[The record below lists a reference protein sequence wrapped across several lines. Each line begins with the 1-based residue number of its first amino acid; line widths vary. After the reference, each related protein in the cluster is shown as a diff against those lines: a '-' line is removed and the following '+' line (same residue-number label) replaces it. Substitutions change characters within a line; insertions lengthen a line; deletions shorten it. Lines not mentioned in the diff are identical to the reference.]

1 MYSFFSNL
9 KRCVEEITEY
19 SSTDSYIAQYILHN
33 HDKIPNMTIFDIAK
47 ECNTS
52 PATLTRFCKRI
63 NNSSFKELKED
74 VVVYNEFLEA
84 EINHK
89 NIDDHTTV
97 DINSNNIL
105 ENYFESVY
113 KSFNETKN
121 LISESK
127 LIRAVEWI
135 YEAKSIYVFGSSFSN
150 IIAKNFSEKFTRLD
164 KTTYSFPTLKSQL
177 LAIEN
182 MRKDDVAIIVSF
194 SGTTRHIKQIY
205 TMLREKN
212 IKIIWITSQRE
223 SSNSYREI
231 RLLVSNLKMEQFQ
244 TAIIQDHA
252 LNSIVDILYIY
263 YAYLYNK

>member
-33 HDKIPNMTIFDIAK
+33 HEKIPKMTIFDIAK

-52 PATLTRFCKRI
+52 AATVTRFCKRV

-74 VVVYNEFLEA
+74 VIVYNEFLEG

-89 NIDDHTTV
+89 SIDNYEV
-97 DINSNNIL
+97 DINSNDIL
-105 ENYFESVY
+105 ENYFESVH
-113 KSFNETKN
+113 KSFNETKK
-121 LISESK
+121 LISEEK
-127 LIRAVEWI
+127 LLKVVEWI
-135 YEAKSIYVFGSSFSN
+135 NKAKAIYVFGSSFSN

-182 MRKDDVAIIVSF
+182 MKKDDVAIIVSF
-194 SGTTRHIKQIY
+194 SGTTRHIKQIH

-212 IKIIWITSQRE
+212 IRIIWITSQRE
-223 SSNSYREI
+223 SNDSFKEI
-231 RLLVSNLKMEQFQ
+231 RLLVSSLKMDQFQ

-263 YAYLYNK
+263 YAYLYNQ